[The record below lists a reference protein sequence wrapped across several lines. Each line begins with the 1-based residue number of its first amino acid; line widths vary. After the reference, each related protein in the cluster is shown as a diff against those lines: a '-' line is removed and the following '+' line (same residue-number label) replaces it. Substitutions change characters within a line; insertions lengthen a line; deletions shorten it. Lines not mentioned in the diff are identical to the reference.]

1 MINNLIVNGCS
12 YMEGYAKGGGH
23 IDLAA
28 QLGIA
33 KADTLAIGGS
43 ANSRILRTTLKH
55 SYQVAEP
62 TLYVLGLTFVTRN
75 ELTIIGMNPEEE
87 KTSFEG
93 RWCNPQN
100 QEFADRYDHFWNKS
114 ESEKYVKQR
123 LMVDAYSL
131 IDRTE
136 DLMYRVLSAV
146 ADLTARG
153 HRVLVF
159 QQADDSYKQYLSYD
173 RLQPFSTSK
182 NIIDG
187 FGWCAVIYQHEQGVA
202 KAMPGNANYIG
213 PQTVPEH
220 IKHPAP
226 GQHHILNKYLVE
238 YINDRRIV

>member
-87 KTSFEG
+87 K
-93 RWCNPQN
+93 
-100 QEFADRYDHFWNKS
+100 H
-114 ESEKYVKQR
+114 
-123 LMVDAYSL
+123 L
-131 IDRTE
+131 TE
-136 DLMYRVLSAV
+136 
-146 ADLTARG
+146 
-153 HRVLVF
+153 
-159 QQADDSYKQYLSYD
+159 
-173 RLQPFSTSK
+173 
-182 NIIDG
+182 
-187 FGWCAVIYQHEQGVA
+187 
-202 KAMPGNANYIG
+202 
-213 PQTVPEH
+213 
-220 IKHPAP
+220 
-226 GQHHILNKYLVE
+226 
-238 YINDRRIV
+238 